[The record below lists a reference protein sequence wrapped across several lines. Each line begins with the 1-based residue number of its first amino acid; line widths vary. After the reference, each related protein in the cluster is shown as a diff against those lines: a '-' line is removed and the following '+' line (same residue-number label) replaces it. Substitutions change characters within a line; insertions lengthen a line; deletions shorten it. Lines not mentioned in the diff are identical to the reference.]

1 VTQPDEFQTELGAW
15 SLLEMSQRPD
25 PTTTVSLSTV
35 ARHEQT
41 AASPASGHSTE
52 VPYTIEYPKEVLG
65 LGDDIVQAPH
75 ETVLRRPSPTI
86 GANPSTS
93 AQKLHA
99 TALLADQSIAG
110 APGTAS
116 FSSEAFDEDE
126 RPLKRRRDPT
136 PLFIDIGE
144 GEEPHKTVWPR
155 SSSTIGVSPRTSAQK
170 LHATALLADQPV
182 EEAPETVSFSSEA
195 FDEDER
201 PLKRRRDA
209 TPHFTCSL
217 CLKGFTRRT
226 TLNNHQRQ
234 HTGERPFQCEFSGCG
249 ESFAQNNDRKRH
261 EKTHSTEKAFQCGGS
276 RLDGSPWGC
285 GKAFARKD
293 GLLEHHYKTAKGGQ
307 CLASWFSGRG

>member
-1 VTQPDEFQTELGAW
+1 
-15 SLLEMSQRPD
+15 MSQRPD

-86 GANPSTS
+86 GANPS
-93 AQKLHA
+93 
-99 TALLADQSIAG
+99 
-110 APGTAS
+110 
-116 FSSEAFDEDE
+116 
-126 RPLKRRRDPT
+126 
-136 PLFIDIGE
+136 
-144 GEEPHKTVWPR
+144 
-155 SSSTIGVSPRTSAQK
+155 TSAQK

-307 CLASWFSGRG
+307 CLASWFSGKG